1 MFDPWLGKIPWRR
14 AMNRGAWRA
23 VVHRFAKSQIWL
35 KWLSRQQTVV
45 WTFFGISFF
54 GIGIKTDLFLEDI
67 SSLFLSIV
75 FLISLHCSF
84 KKTFFFLYLLF
95 LGALHSFGYISIS
108 PLPFTCL
115 LSSDICKASSDNH
128 FALLHFFFLGM
139 ALVTTSCT
147 VLLISIH
154 SSSGTLS
161 DLIPW
166 VYLSPLLYN
175 HKKFDLGHTWIA

>member
-14 AMNRGAWRA
+14 AMNRGAWQA

-84 KKTFFFLYLLF
+84 KKTFFFSTCYSLELCIHLDIF
-95 LGALHSFGYISIS
+95 
-108 PLPFTCL
+108 PFHPCL
-115 LSSDICKASSDNH
+115 SLV
-128 FALLHFFFLGM
+128 FFLQIFVKHPQTTTLPCCISFSWEWLWSLPPVQCYWFPFIVLQ
-139 ALVTTSCT
+139 ALYQ
-147 VLLISIH
+147 I
-154 SSSGTLS
+154 
-161 DLIPW
+161 
-166 VYLSPLLYN
+166 
-175 HKKFDLGHTWIA
+175 